1 MPGLSRSRI
10 CGLGAIALVMAATAC
25 SGSGGDDKTSTPATP
40 AERHLT
46 FIGGELEATERQTE
60 AKSSVWIADPSG
72 AHARKLTNGFL
83 GLLSPDGKTVA
94 VQRLGKGIFLVS
106 SDGKQT
112 KQLTAAP
119 QLRPQ
124 AWSPDGKLVYV
135 TADAGNAVVRLAA
148 VDRDSGTVKTIA
160 TGSLY
165 GIDTSPDGK
174 QIVYSRAPEATE
186 QGICGDQFD
195 LYVANPD
202 GSSKKRLTNDGL
214 SAFPVWGESR
224 IAFSHFPSG
233 RSLEDCS
240 SPGIWTI
247 DPDGGKA
254 SPVISRAPAS
264 IVLLGLF
271 GLQPIGWLDKQ
282 RLLVGLRS
290 EYGTKA
296 AVLDTK
302 SRRMRQF
309 NDYAEHASSD
319 GRYYVGSGG
328 DTGVAL
334 TIRRIED
341 GHRMLRRQNACCP
354 SWNR

>member
-1 MPGLSRSRI
+1 VARNGI
-10 CGLGAIALVMAATAC
+10 CGVVAALVVLAAAGC
-25 SGSGGDDKTSTPATP
+25 GGGDNRQAAPAQ
-40 AERHLT
+40 RHLVYVA
-46 FIGGELEATERQTE
+46 GES
-60 AKSSVWIADPSG
+60 AKDASVWIAAVDG
-72 AHARKLTNGFL
+72 ANPRKLSDGSTAV
-83 GLLSPDGKTVA
+83 LSPDGRTVA
-94 VQRLGKGIFLVS
+94 VQRRGGIDLLSANGKRS
-106 SDGKQT
+106 RH
-112 KQLTAAP
+112 LTS
-119 QLRPQ
+119 QKLRPQ
-124 AWSPDGKLVYV
+124 LWSRDSKTLYATAAVGPAIVRLLALDTDSGRSRTIASGSLYGLDVSPDGK
-135 TADAGNAVVRLAA
+135 
-148 VDRDSGTVKTIA
+148 K
-160 TGSLY
+160 
-165 GIDTSPDGK
+165 
-174 QIVYSRAPEATE
+174 IVYSRAPEATD

-195 LYVANPD
+195 LYVASPD

-247 DPDGGKA
+247 DPDGGEA

-302 SRRMRQF
+302 TRKMRQF

-341 GHRMLRRQNACCP
+341 GHRLLRRQNACCP

>member
-1 MPGLSRSRI
+1 MTRTGI
-10 CGLGAIALVMAATAC
+10 CGVGAAIAVLAATGC
-25 SGSGGDDKTSTPATP
+25 GGGDNRQAAP
-40 AERHLT
+40 AERHLVYT
-46 FIGGELEATERQTE
+46 AGES
-60 AKSSVWIADPSG
+60 AKDASVWIAGVDGTHP
-72 AHARKLTNGFL
+72 RKLSDGSA
-83 GLLSPDGKTVA
+83 GVLSPDGRTVA
-94 VQRLGKGIFLVS
+94 VQRRGGGIDLLS
-106 SDGKQT
+106 TDGKRSRH
-112 KQLTAAP
+112 LTARK
-119 QLRPQ
+119 LRPQ
-124 AWSPDGKLVYV
+124 MWSRDGKTLYA
-135 TADAGNAVVRLAA
+135 TAAIGPAIVRLLALDA
-148 VDRDSGTVKTIA
+148 DSGRPRTIA
-160 TGSLY
+160 SGSLY
-165 GIDTSPDGK
+165 GLDTSPDGK
-174 QIVYSRAPEATE
+174 KIVYSRAPEATD

-214 SAFPVWGESR
+214 SAFPVWGESG

-247 DPDGGKA
+247 DPDGGEA
-254 SPVISRAPAS
+254 SPVIARAPAS
-264 IVLLGLF
+264 IVLLGLY
-271 GLQPIGWLDKQ
+271 GLQPIGWLDDR
-282 RLLVGLRS
+282 RLLIGLRS

-302 SRRMRQF
+302 TRRLRQF

-334 TIRRIED
+334 TIRRVDD
-341 GHRMLRRQNACCP
+341 GQRMLRRQNACCP